1 MTPSYNYYELLG
13 VSPSAN
19 NAELR
24 KAFRQLS
31 KRLHPDTTSLPRDE
45 ATRQFQNV
53 CEAYDLLSDPVLRAN
68 YDLFIEQENN
78 LISQKKES
86 YLRNTQPVQ
95 FSKSIGVRRP
105 LSGGELFSLL
115 LLITSIFVSLALG
128 VIIAFSKGGNLNF
141 IPSWLMSYSI
151 FSNNFIAKCFES
163 L

>member
-1 MTPSYNYYELLG
+1 MTPSSNCYELLG

-31 KRLHPDTTSLPRDE
+31 KRLHPDTTSLPSDE

-68 YDLFIEQENN
+68 YDLFIEKENN
-78 LISQKKES
+78 LMSQKKEP
-86 YLRNTQPVQ
+86 YLKNIQPIQ

-115 LLITSIFVSLALG
+115 LLITSIFLSLALG
-128 VIIAFSKGGNLNF
+128 VFIAFLRGGNLNF
-141 IPSWLMSYSI
+141 TPSWLM
-151 FSNNFIAKCFES
+151 
-163 L
+163 

>member
-1 MTPSYNYYELLG
+1 MKHSYNCYELLG

-31 KRLHPDTTSLPRDE
+31 KRLHPDTTSLPSDE

-68 YDLFIEQENN
+68 YDLIIEKKNN
-78 LISQKKES
+78 LIDPKTES
-86 YLRNTQPVQ
+86 DLTDIETLN

-105 LSGGELFSLL
+105 FSGGELFSLF
-115 LLITSIFVSLALG
+115 LLIISILLSLAIG
-128 VIIAFSKGGNLNF
+128 VLIAFLRGANLDF
-141 IPSWLMSYSI
+141 TPSWLM
-151 FSNNFIAKCFES
+151 
-163 L
+163 

>member
-1 MTPSYNYYELLG
+1 MTPSSNCYELLG
-13 VSPSAN
+13 VSTSAN

-31 KRLHPDTTSLPRDE
+31 KQLHPDTTSLPSDE

-68 YDLFIEQENN
+68 YDLYIEKEKN
-78 LISQKKES
+78 LISQKKEP
-86 YLRNTQPVQ
+86 YLKNIQPVQ

-115 LLITSIFVSLALG
+115 LLIISIFISLVLG
-128 VIIAFSKGGNLNF
+128 LFIAYLRGGNLDF
-141 IPSWLMSYSI
+141 TPSWLM
-151 FSNNFIAKCFES
+151 
-163 L
+163 

>member
-1 MTPSYNYYELLG
+1 MAPSSNCYELLG

-24 KAFRQLS
+24 KAFRELS
-31 KRLHPDTTSLPRDE
+31 KRLHPDTTSLPSDE

-68 YDLFIEQENN
+68 YDLSVEKNNN
-78 LISQKKES
+78 LISQNKEQ
-86 YLRNTQPVQ
+86 YLTNIKPVQ

-115 LLITSIFVSLALG
+115 LLITSIFLSLALG
-128 VIIAFSKGGNLNF
+128 VFIALLRGGNLDF
-141 IPSWLMSYSI
+141 TPSWLM
-151 FSNNFIAKCFES
+151 
-163 L
+163 

>member
-1 MTPSYNYYELLG
+1 MTPSSNCYELLG

-24 KAFRQLS
+24 KAFRKLS
-31 KRLHPDTTSLPRDE
+31 KRLHPDTTSLPSDE

-68 YDLFIEQENN
+68 YDLFIEKEKN
-78 LISQKKES
+78 LKSQKKEP
-86 YLRNTQPVQ
+86 YLKNIQPVQ

-115 LLITSIFVSLALG
+115 LLITSIILSLALG
-128 VIIAFSKGGNLNF
+128 VFIAFLRGGDLNF
-141 IPSWLMSYSI
+141 TPSWLM
-151 FSNNFIAKCFES
+151 
-163 L
+163 

>member
-1 MTPSYNYYELLG
+1 MTPSSNCYELLG

-19 NAELR
+19 NEELR

-31 KRLHPDTTSLPRDE
+31 KRLHPDTTSMPSDE
-45 ATRQFQNV
+45 ATRQFQKV

-68 YDLFIEQENN
+68 YDLFIKKENEI
-78 LISQKKES
+78 ISLEKES
-86 YLRNTQPVQ
+86 YLANIKPVQ

-115 LLITSIFVSLALG
+115 LLISSIFFSLALG
-128 VIIAFSKGGNLNF
+128 VLIAFLRGGNLDF
-141 IPSWLMSYSI
+141 TPSWL
-151 FSNNFIAKCFES
+151 

>member
-1 MTPSYNYYELLG
+1 MAPSSNCYELLG

-24 KAFRQLS
+24 KAFRELS
-31 KRLHPDTTSLPRDE
+31 KRLHPDTTSLPSDE

-68 YDLFIEQENN
+68 YDLSIERNNN
-78 LISQKKES
+78 LRSQNKEP
-86 YLRNTQPVQ
+86 YLTNIKPVQ

-115 LLITSIFVSLALG
+115 LLITSIFLSLALG
-128 VIIAFSKGGNLNF
+128 VFIALLRGGNLDF
-141 IPSWLMSYSI
+141 TPSWLI
-151 FSNNFIAKCFES
+151 
-163 L
+163 

>member
-1 MTPSYNYYELLG
+1 MTPSSNCYELLG

-31 KRLHPDTTSLPRDE
+31 KRLHPDTTSLPSEE
-45 ATRQFQNV
+45 ATRQFQKV

-68 YDLFIEQENN
+68 YDLFIEKENN
-78 LISQKKES
+78 LISLEKES
-86 YLRNTQPVQ
+86 SLANIQPLQ

-115 LLITSIFVSLALG
+115 LLITSIFLSLALG
-128 VIIAFSKGGNLNF
+128 VLIAFLRGGNLDF
-141 IPSWLMSYSI
+141 TPSWL
-151 FSNNFIAKCFES
+151 

>member
-1 MTPSYNYYELLG
+1 MTPSFNCYELLG

-45 ATRQFQNV
+45 ATKQFQNV

-68 YDLFIEQENN
+68 YDLLIDNENN
-78 LISQKKES
+78 FISHKEEP
-86 YLRNTQPVQ
+86 YLTNIKPLQ
-95 FSKSIGVRRP
+95 FSKSIGVRPP

-115 LLITSIFVSLALG
+115 LLLISIFLSVALG
-128 VIIAFSKGGNLNF
+128 VFIAFSRGGNLDLT
-141 IPSWLMSYSI
+141 PSWLM
-151 FSNNFIAKCFES
+151 
-163 L
+163 

>member
-1 MTPSYNYYELLG
+1 MKPSFNCYELLG

-31 KRLHPDTTSLPRDE
+31 KRLHPDTTSLPSDE

-68 YDLFIEQENN
+68 YDLSIEKENN
-78 LISQKKES
+78 LTNQNKES
-86 YLRNTQPVQ
+86 DLTNVEPVL
-95 FSKSIGVRRP
+95 FSKSMGVRRP

-115 LLITSIFVSLALG
+115 LLITSIVLSLALG
-128 VIIAFSKGGNLNF
+128 VFIAFSRGENLDF
-141 IPSWLMSYSI
+141 TPSWLILFVYISI
-151 FSNNFIAKCFES
+151 K
-163 L
+163 

>member
-1 MTPSYNYYELLG
+1 MTSSSNCYELLG

-45 ATRQFQNV
+45 ATRKFQKV

-68 YDLFIEQENN
+68 YDLFIEKENN
-78 LISQKKES
+78 IISQKKEP
-86 YLRNTQPVQ
+86 YLKNIQPVQ

-115 LLITSIFVSLALG
+115 LLITSIFFSLALG
-128 VIIAFSKGGNLNF
+128 VFIAFLRGGNLNF
-141 IPSWLMSYSI
+141 IPSWLM
-151 FSNNFIAKCFES
+151 
-163 L
+163 

>member
-1 MTPSYNYYELLG
+1 LTLSSNCYELLG

-68 YDLFIEQENN
+68 YDSLIENENN
-78 LISQKKES
+78 LINQKKEP
-86 YLRNTQPVQ
+86 YLTNIQPVQ

-115 LLITSIFVSLALG
+115 LLITSIVLSLALG
-128 VIIAFSKGGNLNF
+128 VFIAFLRGGNLNF
-141 IPSWLMSYSI
+141 TPSWLM
-151 FSNNFIAKCFES
+151 
-163 L
+163 

>member
-1 MTPSYNYYELLG
+1 MTPSSNCYELLG

-31 KRLHPDTTSLPRDE
+31 KRLHPDTTSLPSDE

-68 YDLFIEQENN
+68 YDLLLEKENDLLN
-78 LISQKKES
+78 KRNKS
-86 YLRNTQPVQ
+86 YLENLQPVQ

-115 LLITSIFVSLALG
+115 LLIASIFLSLALG
-128 VIIAFSKGGNLNF
+128 VFIAFLRGGNLNF
-141 IPSWLMSYSI
+141 IPSWLI
-151 FSNNFIAKCFES
+151 
-163 L
+163 

>member
-1 MTPSYNYYELLG
+1 MTPSSNCYELLG
-13 VSPSAN
+13 VSTSAN

-31 KRLHPDTTSLPRDE
+31 KQLHPDTTSLPSDE

-68 YDLFIEQENN
+68 YDLFIEKENN
-78 LISQKKES
+78 PISQKNEP
-86 YLRNTQPVQ
+86 YLENIQPLQ

-115 LLITSIFVSLALG
+115 LLITSILLSLTLG
-128 VIIAFSKGGNLNF
+128 VLIAFLRGGNLNF
-141 IPSWLMSYSI
+141 IPSWLM
-151 FSNNFIAKCFES
+151 
-163 L
+163 

>member
-1 MTPSYNYYELLG
+1 LTPSSNCYELLG
-13 VSPSAN
+13 VSPSAS

-31 KRLHPDTTSLPRDE
+31 KRLHPDTTSLPSDE

-68 YDLFIEQENN
+68 YDLFIEKENN
-78 LISQKKES
+78 LLSQKKEP
-86 YLRNTQPVQ
+86 YLKNIQPVQ

-115 LLITSIFVSLALG
+115 LLITSIFLSLALG
-128 VIIAFSKGGNLNF
+128 VFIAFLRGGNLNF
-141 IPSWLMSYSI
+141 TPSWLM
-151 FSNNFIAKCFES
+151 
-163 L
+163 